1 MSSALSR
8 RAVLRGGFGL
18 AAVGALSACGA
29 AAVGRDSGG
38 AATAGSAFGGSTRT
52 PLSAAAPV
60 AGQRVVTAALTP
72 GPAWVDLGGIAV
84 DTWAYGATVPG
95 KAIRASA
102 GDFLKVTV
110 ANRLPADTT
119 VHWHGIRLDNA
130 ADGVP
135 GMTQDPIA
143 PGAAFDYGFTVPD
156 PGTYF
161 FHPHVGVQL
170 DRGLYG
176 PLIVDDPHEPSR
188 YDDEWVIVLDDWIDG
203 TGTTP
208 DEVLRKLTGGSDA
221 TGGGGGPMGG
231 AMDHGSMGMG
241 SGDLGDMASGG
252 MGGMIGAP
260 PWGDA
265 GDITYPHFLIN
276 GKTPTDSVVFSGKP
290 GQRIRIRL
298 ISAASDT
305 VFAVYLGGHRMT
317 VTHTDGW
324 ATKPTDT
331 EALYVGM
338 GERYD
343 VLVTLGDGAFPL
355 VAIPFGKSGQAREI
369 VRTSPGA
376 AAPTLDSAIP
386 SPRDVLIGSR
396 LAPAPE
402 TVLAARAPDAV
413 ADLVLT
419 GSMRPYVWRI
429 NCAVYGKNEPIAVD
443 AGQRLRIQIVNMSMM
458 AHPIHLHGHTF
469 ALADTGL
476 RKDTV
481 MLAPMETRAID
492 LDADNRGDWALHCH
506 NIYHAEA
513 GMMTELRYTA

>member
-1 MSSALSR
+1 MSSVLSR

-29 AAVGRDSGG
+29 AAVGRDG
-38 AATAGSAFGGSTRT
+38 AGSATAGSAFGGSTQT
-52 PLSAAAPV
+52 PPSAAAPA
-60 AGQRVVTAALTP
+60 AGQRVVTASLTP
-72 GPAWVDLGGIAV
+72 GPARVDLGGIAV

-95 KAIRASA
+95 KPIRAAA

-143 PGAAFDYGFTVPD
+143 PGAMFDYGFAVPD

-176 PLIVDDPHEPSR
+176 PLIVDDPHEPGR
-188 YDDEWVIVLDDWIDG
+188 YDDEWVVVLDDWIDG

-208 DEVLRKLTGGSDA
+208 DEVLRKLTGGSDT
-221 TGGGGGPMGG
+221 TGGAGPMGG

-241 SGDLGDMASGG
+241 SGGTGGAG
-252 MGGMIGAP
+252 MGGMMGAP

-265 GDITYPHFLIN
+265 GDIAYPHFLIN
-276 GKTPTDSVVFSGKP
+276 GKTPTDPVVFSGKP
-290 GQRIRIRL
+290 GQRVRIRL
-298 ISAASDT
+298 INAASDT
-305 VFAVYLGGHRMT
+305 IFAVSLGGHRMT

-324 ATKPTDT
+324 ATEPTDT
-331 EALYVGM
+331 GALYVGM

-343 VLVTLGDGAFPL
+343 LLVTLGDGAFPL
-355 VAIPFGKSGQAREI
+355 VAIPFGKTGQARAI

-376 AAPTLDSAIP
+376 ATPAPDVPAQQ
-386 SPRDVLIGSR
+386 PRDILIGSR

-402 TVLAARAPDAV
+402 TILPARKPDAT

-419 GSMRPYVWRI
+419 GSMSPYVWMMGG
-429 NCAVYGKNEPIAVD
+429 AVYGKNTPLTVD
-443 AGQRLRIQIVNMSMM
+443 AGHRLRIRVVNMSMM

-469 ALADTGL
+469 ALADSGL

-506 NIYHAEA
+506 NICHAEA